1 MQFKKTVIAVKE
13 LHRFYR
19 HSLLHLEKWNFHW
32 PSVPSREH
40 PAILALARK
49 PSSKSTWHEQGT
61 SQSLMCSQNQMS
73 GGECGW
79 RSPKSNHL
87 KQGNHCKSRK
97 YHPDVNVCKSKAH
110 SIPTPCSR
118 ASSTMSWK
126 DMEKTNQ
133 NRRKKKLNE
142 RDYQGKKTAKITS
155 PTILFCCVVEP
166 LVGNL
171 AAITR
176 WSQGPDQQSCSCSD
190 KRGGRK
196 KIRCEKHK
204 QAFICSVPLSLKLRD
219 SQDWGFSCIFRF
231 NWEFS
236 HPVNLLSISIY

>member
-32 PSVPSREH
+32 PSAPSREH

-133 NRRKKKLNE
+133 NRRKKIKWEGLSRKENSKN
-142 RDYQGKKTAKITS
+142 YLTHNF
-155 PTILFCCVVEP
+155 ILLCFGATCWELGSNNPMEP
-166 LVGNL
+166 
-171 AAITR
+171 
-176 WSQGPDQQSCSCSD
+176 GPRS
-190 KRGGRK
+190 
-196 KIRCEKHK
+196 
-204 QAFICSVPLSLKLRD
+204 AVLFL
-219 SQDWGFSCIFRF
+219 FR
-231 NWEFS
+231 
-236 HPVNLLSISIY
+236 